1 MFEFLSSLNHFMK
14 ILKKN
19 ILFSF
24 ILFLLINFPK
34 INLINI
40 GGLQQGIRL
49 DDVLFLFF
57 LLGCIIKRS
66 KVRVLGGSSGVALI
80 IFMFIS
86 SFLSFIFIEDFNFI
100 SIVFDFRWLQ
110 YFLFVYVFKDVFQK
124 SSITVFKLTL
134 WLQVFTSTFQVY
146 FLNFYRS
153 QGSFN
158 GPWELANVALLLG
171 LFIYFNENKKR
182 YLLLPLVIISQSS
195 SRMTLIAFI
204 VIAGILFFKY
214 LKDKKL
220 IYSVSVFSILSF
232 IFYLLIPT
240 LLSTYSL
247 DFLYNLD
254 VIFNLLNEIKD
265 EVALSIEFGNES
277 SSLFY
282 NFKDSLD
289 GSLSMRFD
297 MWLNLF
303 FKYMS
308 YQPRLIGILFG
319 ISPGQIGIIIDGL
332 YVRLFFEFGLIGT
345 YLFYKWIK
353 SVFET
358 YKDKLINSNTKYYL
372 LVLLITGLTL
382 DPFTSSKIMLVLSA
396 VLCMQTSSSLN
407 EKVI

>member
-1 MFEFLSSLNHFMK
+1 
-14 ILKKN
+14 
-19 ILFSF
+19 
-24 ILFLLINFPK
+24 
-34 INLINI
+34 
-40 GGLQQGIRL
+40 
-49 DDVLFLFF
+49 
-57 LLGCIIKRS
+57 
-66 KVRVLGGSSGVALI
+66 
-80 IFMFIS
+80 MFIS
-86 SFLSFIFIEDFNFI
+86 CFLSFIFIEEFNFI
-100 SIVFDFRWLQ
+100 SVVFNFRWLQ
-110 YFLFVYVFKDVFQK
+110 YFLFVYVFKDVFLK

-134 WLQVFTSTFQVY
+134 WLQVFISTFQVY

-182 YLLLPLVIISQSS
+182 YLLLTLVIISQSS
-195 SRMTLIAFI
+195 SRMTLIAFT
-204 VIAGILFFKY
+204 VIAGILLFRY
-214 LKDKKL
+214 LRDKKL
-220 IYSVSVFSILSF
+220 IYSVSVFLVLSYMSFLF
-232 IFYLLIPT
+232 IPI

-247 DFLYNLD
+247 DFLSNLD
-254 VIFNLLNEIKD
+254 VIFNLIDEIKD

-277 SSLFY
+277 SSLFD

-308 YQPRLIGILFG
+308 YQPRLLGILFG

-353 SVFET
+353 SILET

-372 LVLLITGLTL
+372 LVLLISGLTL
-382 DPFTSSKIMLVLSA
+382 DPFTSSKIMLALSA
-396 VLCMQTSSSLN
+396 VLCMQTSSNLN

>member
-1 MFEFLSSLNHFMK
+1 MIKTSKHT
-14 ILKKN
+14 
-19 ILFSF
+19 LFHSF
-24 ILFLLINFPK
+24 FLLLLLNFPK
-34 INLINI
+34 FNLINI
-40 GGLQQGIRL
+40 GGLEQGIRL
-49 DDVLFLFF
+49 DDILFLIFF
-57 LLGCIIKRS
+57 LSCLIKR
-66 KVRVLGGSSGVALI
+66 KKLRILGGSHGLTLI
-80 IFMFIS
+80 IFMFLS
-86 SFLSFIFIEDFNFI
+86 SCLAFVLLNNFSFITFI
-100 SIVFDFRWLQ
+100 FDFRWLQ

-124 SSITVFKLTL
+124 SSISVFKLTL
-134 WLQVFTSTFQVY
+134 WLQVFISTFQVY
-146 FLNFYRS
+146 FLNLYRS

-158 GPWELANVALLLG
+158 GPWELASVALLLG

-182 YLLLPLVIISQSS
+182 YLLLTLVIISQSS
-195 SRMTLIAFI
+195 SRITLIAI
-204 VIAGILFFKY
+204 LVIAGILLFRY

-220 IYSVSVFSILSF
+220 IYSVSVFLILSYMVF
-232 IFYLLIPT
+232 LFTPK

-247 DFLYNLD
+247 DFLYNFD
-254 VIFNLLNEIKD
+254 VIFNLINEIKD
-265 EVALSIEFGNES
+265 EVASSIEYGNES
-277 SSLFY
+277 SSLFK

-353 SVFET
+353 SILET

-372 LVLLITGLTL
+372 LVILITGLTL

-396 VLCMQTSSSLN
+396 VLSMQTSSSLN
-407 EKVI
+407 KKVI